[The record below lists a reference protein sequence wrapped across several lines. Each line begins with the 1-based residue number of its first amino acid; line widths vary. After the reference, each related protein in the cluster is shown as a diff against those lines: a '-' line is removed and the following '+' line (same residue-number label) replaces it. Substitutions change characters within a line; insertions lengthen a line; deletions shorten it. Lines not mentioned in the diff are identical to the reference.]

1 MISQSFPRCPGPPT
15 KKSHWGLH
23 AHSLRSCRVVNESKS
38 PGRSWIGRSPEK
50 KHLQST
56 SSNINQPFYTLVRM
70 IPWNMNNMNKWWH
83 GDKPWVLHCQIS
95 RRAKVTSH
103 QHLCPHETGQALNS
117 RHRELTLPPSAAGG
131 SATNAMALTL
141 ARHMQEIMEIIV
153 DLVPVGVTLAD
164 SWSYCQLLLFG
175 HVMACLKMGLSSG
188 HL

>member
-1 MISQSFPRCPGPPT
+1 MISQSFPRCPGPPA
-15 KKSHWGLH
+15 KKVTEAFTRIPCGAAGWSMNQSRLGGHGLEDHLKKNICNQHPATSINHSIHWCVWFH
-23 AHSLRSCRVVNESKS
+23 E
-38 PGRSWIGRSPEK
+38 
-50 KHLQST
+50 
-56 SSNINQPFYTLVRM
+56 
-70 IPWNMNNMNKWWH
+70 MNNMNKWWH